1 MFELKKGG
9 ELYFKDTPVN
19 LSLCF
24 PTEHSGKYISVK
36 NKDGDELNFINS
48 LDDLELDQSELI
60 KMILKDQRVSQN
72 IVKINNINDE
82 IELRVFNVETTSGN
96 TLFYTKLE
104 DWPTKKANGTFII
117 RDINSDEYVLDFESL
132 DIRSKKKVS
141 PLID

>member
-1 MFELKKGG
+1 MFELKIGG
-9 ELYFKDTPVN
+9 ELYFKYTPVN

-24 PTEHSGKYISVK
+24 PTEHSEKYISVK
-36 NKDGDELNFINS
+36 NKDGEELNFINS

-60 KMILKDQRVSQN
+60 KMIIKDQRASHN
-72 IVKINNINDE
+72 IVKINSIDDE
-82 IELRVFNVETTSGN
+82 IELRVFNVDTTSGN

-104 DWPTKKANGTFII
+104 DWPVKKANGAFIVT
-117 RDINSDEYVLDFESL
+117 DINGDEYVLRLEEL